1 MFNCLC
7 KTILNG
13 EKHINSRSP
22 TPIHKLGFL
31 QNPSLSLKYYVSSTS
46 NQQPF
51 AVSYLINSLGFT
63 PEAALSASK
72 YVHFEIS
79 EKADAVVKFLKNH
92 GFSQTQISNLVRR
105 RPGVLTCNPEK
116 TLLPKMEFFSSKGIP
131 SPDLAKMFTVYPDL
145 FKRSLKKQIIPSFDL
160 FKSLLQSEDK
170 TLQAMQR
177 CPGMFTYYLETYVV
191 PNINILRESGV
202 PESIVISIL
211 QKQPRAFRVNPVQF
225 REAVEEVKEMGF
237 NPSTMKFAKA
247 VHAVRSMSKSTWE
260 RKLNVY
266 KKWGWT
272 EDEVSM
278 AFRNHPWCM
287 TVSEEKLMRVMD
299 FLVNKMGMESSLIQK
314 RSILVSLSLEKR
326 LIPRGLV
333 LQVLLSKGLVKKN
346 FKMHA
351 YFECPE
357 KTFLQKFVM
366 LHEEE
371 ASELLKLY
379 KGSLDSSK

>member
-1 MFNCLC
+1 MFNCLY

-13 EKHINSRSP
+13 EKHITSRSP

-46 NQQPF
+46 SQQPF

-63 PEAALSASK
+63 PETALSASK
-72 YVHFEIS
+72 YVHFETP
-79 EKADAVVKFLKNH
+79 EKADVVVKFLKNH
-92 GFSQTQISNLVRR
+92 GFSQTQISNLIRR
-105 RPGVLTCNPEK
+105 CPGLLKSNPEK

-131 SPDLAKMFTVYPDL
+131 SPDLAKMFSGFPDL
-145 FKRSLKKQIIPSFDL
+145 FRRSLEKQIIPSFDL

-170 TLQAMQR
+170 TLQALQR
-177 CPGMFTYYLETYVV
+177 CPGMFTYSLETYVV
-191 PNINILRESGV
+191 PNINTLRESGV
-202 PESIVISIL
+202 PESFIISIL

-225 REAVEEVKEMGF
+225 REAVEKVKEMGF
-237 NPSTMKFAKA
+237 NPSTMKFTTA

-260 RKLNVY
+260 RKFNVY

-278 AFRNHPWCM
+278 AFRIQPWCM
-287 TVSEEKLMRVMD
+287 TVSEEKIMRVMD
-299 FLVNKMGMESSLIQK
+299 FLVNNMGMESSLIK
-314 RSILVSLSLEKR
+314 KHSVLFSLSLEKR

-346 FKMHA
+346 FQMHA

-366 LHEEE
+366 IHEDE